1 MPRVRNK
8 SVTRAKWTIRFSS
21 PSHDNKVKGRT
32 IVYLGVGSEYQNV
45 SLIQEFKA
53 MVPPIFQGGPNFLK
67 IENLLKDI
75 KKILDAMAILK
86 AMRVSLASFM
96 LRDEVDDWWDMI
108 KTTHDVTQMTG
119 IQFKE
124 LFLSICS

>member
-1 MPRVRNK
+1 MPRARNK
-8 SVTRAKWTIRFSS
+8 STIRARRTIRFSS
-21 PSHDNKVKGRT
+21 PSHDNKVKERT
-32 IVYLGVGSEYQNV
+32 IVYPGVGSEYQNV

-96 LRDEVDDWWDMI
+96 LSDEVDGW
-108 KTTHDVTQMTG
+108 
-119 IQFKE
+119 
-124 LFLSICS
+124 